1 MTSLP
6 PTFIIGTGRCGSTL
20 VHEIVARHPAVGFV
34 TNLDDLGIR
43 QGNAQ
48 QLTLWRRLPAAL
60 SDKGRARLAPSEG
73 YRVISRDVSP
83 ALVDPV
89 ADPTA
94 ADLSPW
100 LNERLHAFVDD
111 RMRHLD
117 SAEVFVHKFTGWPR
131 ARLLDAA
138 FPGANFVHVVR
149 DGRAVANS
157 WLQMDWWRGHLGPTG
172 WHFGP
177 LPAALDDAWAHVGR
191 TQPTL
196 AGVAW
201 RLLTDTYEE
210 CAAELG
216 RRWLTV
222 RYEDLVADPKAQITR
237 VLDHIGLPWN
247 DAFESGLGRYAFSP
261 ARLTAYRDELS
272 PAQITDI
279 EKVIGD
285 NLERYGYDRVS
296 TPGDE

>member
-1 MTSLP
+1 MDDMMFL
-6 PTFIIGTGRCGSTL
+6 TF
-20 VHEIVARHPAVGFV
+20 
-34 TNLDDLGIR
+34 
-43 QGNAQ
+43 
-48 QLTLWRRLPAAL
+48 
-60 SDKGRARLAPSEG
+60 LA
-73 YRVISRDVSP
+73 
-83 ALVDPV
+83 
-89 ADPTA
+89 
-94 ADLSPW
+94 
-100 LNERLHAFVDD
+100 
-111 RMRHLD
+111 
-117 SAEVFVHKFTGWPR
+117 
-131 ARLLDAA
+131 
-138 FPGANFVHVVR
+138 
-149 DGRAVANS
+149 
-157 WLQMDWWRGHLGPTG
+157 
-172 WHFGP
+172 
-177 LPAALDDAWAHVGR
+177 
-191 TQPTL
+191 TL
-196 AGVAW
+196 AGAAW